1 MGRHW
6 VLLTQF
12 FVGLIL
18 ALIFSL
24 YLQQPWLMAAIA
36 PEIEQSAFVKSALLE
51 PEARTLSLWS
61 DPTTTIAPDT
71 SLQRGRAFY
80 QAGQFTQAI
89 AAWQQS
95 VATFQAQKDTLNQA
109 LALSYLSL
117 AQQQV
122 GNWQEAEQAI
132 AKSLELLQT
141 DSNSVSNST
150 KNHSLIR
157 AQVWNAQGSWQLAQG
172 QSEQALETWRRVTE
186 IYREIG
192 DQQRQVGS
200 LINQAQA
207 EQSLGLFL
215 RSRQTLDQVAQLL
228 QQQPN
233 SELKVMGLRSLGNV
247 LLLTGNIKEA
257 RDSLQESLAIAE
269 QLSLPEAASLTLLSL
284 GNIARAQN
292 IPQEALAFYQKA
304 TVESAT
310 MVQVQARLNQLSL
323 LLDLERWQE
332 AEALV
337 TPLQPQLDQLPPSR
351 ATIYARIN
359 FAQSL
364 IRWNQ
369 EKRASDRSS
378 FSRQA
383 ATVLAQ
389 ALQQAQNLSD
399 RRAETYVL
407 GYLGGVYEQN
417 QQWSDAQPLT
427 EQALLI
433 AQSINAPEIAYQ
445 WQWQLGRILK
455 ARGQTEAATQA
466 YQAAFQTLQSV
477 RGDLLAT
484 SPDLQFSFRERV
496 EPVYRE
502 LVDLL
507 LQRSPQTT
515 PNQAALQ
522 QAREVIEALQVAE
535 LDNFFRTAC
544 LEGQQVAIDAID
556 QTEAAVIYP
565 IILRDRLEVILSL
578 PGQPL
583 QHYAAQASQSEVEAT
598 LEQLRQ
604 NFEKPLTT
612 PEGKRLSQ
620 QLYNWLIRPLEASL
634 ATQQIQTLVFVL
646 DGSLRNVPMA
656 ALYDGKQYL
665 IERYSVALAPGLQL
679 IDPKPLSQYKLQ
691 ALAAGLTEERT
702 GFSALLNVGSEL
714 AGIEAEIAS
723 RVLLNQAFTSTALA
737 QQVAAT
743 PFPIVH
749 LATHG
754 QFSSNSDETFILAWD
769 KPIKV
774 NELSELLRD
783 RDHLQTNAIEL
794 LVLSACQ
801 TASGDKRAALG
812 LAGVAV
818 QSGARSTLASL
829 WSLDDESGAKFV
841 SQFYQTLVNQ
851 KVSKAEALRQAQIQ
865 LLRDPDYRH
874 PRYWAPYVLVG
885 NWL

>member
-1 MGRHW
+1 MGRLG
-6 VLLTQF
+6 VSLTQF

-18 ALIFSL
+18 ALVVGLSS
-24 YLQQPWLMAAIA
+24 QQPWLIAATPNAIN
-36 PEIEQSAFVKSALLE
+36 QSALE
-51 PEARTLSLWS
+51 NTHTTLPNTEARTLSFLLE
-61 DPTTTIAPDT
+61 PIPAIAPDI
-71 SLQRGRAFY
+71 SLQQGRAFY

-95 VATFQAQKDTLNQA
+95 VAAFQAQKDIPNQA

-117 AQQQV
+117 AQQQI
-122 GNWQEAEQAI
+122 GNWREAEQAI
-132 AKSLELLQT
+132 ATSLELLQT
-141 DSNSVSNST
+141 HSTST
-150 KNHSLIR
+150 KNHALIR
-157 AQVWNAQGSWQLAQG
+157 AQVLNAQGTWQLAQG
-172 QSEQALETWRRVTE
+172 QSEQALETWQRVTA
-186 IYREIG
+186 IYQKIG
-192 DQQRQVGS
+192 DQQRQIGS

-215 RSRQTLDQVAQLL
+215 RSRQTLGQATQLL
-228 QQQPN
+228 QQQPS

-247 LLLTGNIKEA
+247 LLLTGNVKEA
-257 RDSLQESLAIAE
+257 RQSLQESLAIAE
-269 QLSLPEAASLTLLSL
+269 QLSLSESASMTLLSL
-284 GNIARAQN
+284 GNAARAQN
-292 IPQEALAFYQKA
+292 APQEALSFYQQAAIA
-304 TVESAT
+304 TVPI
-310 MVQVQARLNQLSL
+310 VQVQARLNQLSL
-323 LLDLERWQE
+323 LLDREQWTE
-332 AEALV
+332 AESLVAALS
-337 TPLQPQLDQLPPSR
+337 PQLEQLPPSR
-351 ATIYARIN
+351 ATIYAQIN
-359 FAQSL
+359 FAQNL
-364 IRWNQ
+364 MRWNQ
-369 EKRASDRSS
+369 EKRRASDRSS

-383 ATVLAQ
+383 ATILAQ
-389 ALQQAQNLSD
+389 ALQQAKNIGD
-399 RRAETYVL
+399 HRAEAYVL

-417 QQWSDAQPLT
+417 QQWTEAQALT

-433 AQSINAPEIAYQ
+433 AQSMNAPEIAYQ
-445 WQWQLGRILK
+445 WQWQLGRVLK
-455 ARGQTEAATQA
+455 AQGQAGAATQA
-466 YQAAFQTLQSV
+466 YQAAFQTLQSI
-477 RGDLLAT
+477 RGDLVAT
-484 SPDLQFSFRERV
+484 SPDLQFSFREQV

-507 LQRSPQTT
+507 LQRSPQTSSD
-515 PNQAALQ
+515 PADLK

-535 LDNFFRTAC
+535 LDNFFRAAC
-544 LEGQQVAIDAID
+544 LEGQRVAIDAID

-583 QHYAAQASQSEVEAT
+583 QHYATQVAQSEVEAT

-620 QLYNWLIRPLEASL
+620 QLYDWLIRPIETKLTVQRL
-634 ATQQIQTLVFVL
+634 QTLVFVL

-665 IERYSVALAPGLQL
+665 VERYSVALAPGLQL
-679 IDPKPLSQYKLQ
+679 LDPKPLRQYNLQ
-691 ALAAGLTEERT
+691 ALAAGITEERS
-702 GFSALLNVGSEL
+702 GFSALLNVGSEI
-714 AGIEAEIAS
+714 AGIQAEITS

-737 QQVAAT
+737 QQVAET
-743 PFPIVH
+743 PFPVVH

-774 NELSELLRD
+774 NELSALLRD
-783 RDHLQTNAIEL
+783 RDDLQTNAIEL

-812 LAGVAV
+812 LAGVAI

-841 SQFYQTLVNQ
+841 NQFYQTLVNE
-851 KVSKAEALRQAQIQ
+851 KVSKAEALRQAQLQ